1 MISFY
6 SISTF
11 QAHLSALLKVK
22 KGVYSSISS
31 EISKEFTSKPIE
43 QIRSNRDMILIEADS
58 IIIKLRLPDKRMRL
72 SKSDGYRLIYLVS
85 KEDDVVVFLD
95 IYPKNGPM
103 QKLDLSEGEL
113 KQLLKE
119 FITEA
124 TGGFLKPYSL

>member
-1 MISFY
+1 MTTFY

-11 QAHLSALLKVK
+11 QTHLSALLKVK
-22 KGVYSSISS
+22 KGVYSGISS
-31 EISKEFTSKPIE
+31 EISKEFTGKPID
-43 QIRSNRDMILIEADS
+43 QIRNNRDMILIEAES

-85 KEDDVVVFLD
+85 KEDDIVVFLD

-113 KQLLKE
+113 KELLKE
-119 FITEA
+119 FISQA
-124 TGGFLKPYSL
+124 NTGLLKPYKM